1 MIYVTIL
8 LACVAGALGAALAA
22 SRSALRTIRQSLE
35 EYSAEVQRLGGE
47 NATLSATLA
56 ARDEAVEATI
66 AAKDEAVAARLAD
79 KDRAC
84 EERLAELRHTLEE
97 TIARLRSE
105 FSALAADKLE
115 EKSGILSERNAK
127 DVKPLFDA
135 LRQNIDEFRKAA
147 ESTRES
153 NVKLGGELSARI
165 DEVGRKAQS
174 LGRQAD
180 DFVTA
185 LRGGNKNQGN
195 WGEGIVRNV
204 LEGAGLRPDTD
215 FIEQHGASD
224 AGMPDFTVLDGTHRK
239 ILIDAKVNIDAFL
252 EADQASKEGR
262 TEDAEKLLGE
272 HAKRVR
278 MQVANLSSKNYP
290 VKLKDSDADIEA
302 EYSPVVIMAMPSEA
316 TYSAAISTDPQLV
329 SYANE
334 HAVVLASPQ
343 MLFGYLVLFKI
354 GMDRLKVDRNNL
366 NISNR
371 AKQILDRM
379 DAAFVALEKIG
390 KSLDN
395 AQEQY
400 HEAMRKLGGENGA
413 QNILVPARELA
424 KLASKTKKPVSLAM
438 QQGDIGD
445 LGDGQ

>member
-1 MIYVTIL
+1 MNIVVII
-8 LACVAGALGAALAA
+8 LACLAA
-22 SRSALRTIRQSLE
+22 SLAALLAMVFALLLKARRSAAESL
-35 EYSAEVQRLGGE
+35 AEAQRLRGE
-47 NATLSATLA
+47 NATLAATLA
-56 ARDEAVEATI
+56 V
-66 AAKDEAVAARLAD
+66 KDETVAARLAD

-84 EERLAELRHTLEE
+84 EERLAELRRTLEE

-105 FSALAADKLE
+105 FAALAADKLE
-115 EKSGILSERNAK
+115 EKSGVLSERNAK
-127 DVKPLFDA
+127 DVKPLFETLQKEIED
-135 LRQNIDEFRKAA
+135 FRKAA
-147 ESTRES
+147 ELAKES
-153 NVKLGGELSARI
+153 NVKLGSVLSTKI
-165 DEVGRKAQS
+165 DEVGLKAQS

-204 LEGAGLRPDTD
+204 LEDAGLRPDAD

-224 AGMPDFTVLDGTHRK
+224 AGMPDFTVLDGSRRK

-252 EADQASKEGR
+252 EADQAAKEGR
-262 TEDAEKLLGE
+262 KEDVGRLLAE

-290 VKLKDSDADIEA
+290 ARLKASDADVEA

-354 GMDRLKVDRNNL
+354 GLDRLKVDRNNQ
-366 NISNR
+366 NIANR
-371 AKQILDRM
+371 AKQILERM

-390 KSLDN
+390 KALEA
-395 AQEQY
+395 AQGQY
-400 HEAMRKLGGENGA
+400 HEAMRKLGGEDGA
-413 QNILVPARELA
+413 QNVLVPARELA
-424 KLASKTKKPVSLAM
+424 KLATTPKKCASLAM
-438 QQGDIGD
+438 QQE
-445 LGDGQ
+445 

>member
-1 MIYVTIL
+1 MLIFVVV
-8 LACVAGALGAALAA
+8 LACVASALGAALVATFI
-22 SRSALRTIRQSLE
+22 ALGKARQQTAG
-35 EYSAEVQRLGGE
+35 YSVELQKLSNE
-47 NATLSATLA
+47 NATLSAML
-56 ARDEAVEATI
+56 
-66 AAKDEAVAARLAD
+66 AAKDEAVAATLAAKDESIKARLAD
-79 KDRAC
+79 KDHAC
-84 EERLAELRHTLEE
+84 EERLAELRRTLDE

-105 FSALAADKLE
+105 FAAIAADKLE

-185 LRGGNKNQGN
+185 LRGGNKSQGN

-204 LEGAGLRPDTD
+204 LEGAGLRPGTD
-215 FIEQHGASD
+215 FVEQQGASD
-224 AGMPDFTVLDGTHRK
+224 VGLPDFTVLDGTRRK

-252 EADQASKEGR
+252 AADQAVKEGR
-262 TEDAEKLLGE
+262 AEDAERCLGE

-278 MQVANLSSKNYP
+278 AQVANLSSKNYP
-290 VKLKDSDADIEA
+290 TRLKEADSDIEA

-316 TYSAAISTDPQLV
+316 TYSAAITADPQLV
-329 SYANE
+329 SFANE

-354 GMDRLKVDRNNL
+354 GMDRLKVDRNNQ

-371 AKQILDRM
+371 ARQILERM
-379 DAAFVALEKIG
+379 DAAFLALEKVG
-390 KSLDN
+390 RSLGA
-395 AQEQY
+395 AQDQY
-400 HEAMRKLGGENGA
+400 HEAMRKLGGEDGG

-424 KLASKTKKPVSLAM
+424 KLATMPKKCVSLAM
-438 QQGDIGD
+438 QQE
-445 LGDGQ
+445 

>member
-1 MIYVTIL
+1 MSLVVIAV
-8 LACVAGALGAALAA
+8 LACVVCALGATLVAV
-22 SRSALRTIRQSLE
+22 RSTF
-35 EYSAEVQRLGGE
+35 
-47 NATLSATLA
+47 N
-56 ARDEAVEATI
+56 
-66 AAKDEAVAARLAD
+66 ARLAD

-84 EERLAELRHTLEE
+84 EERLAELRRTLDE

-105 FSALAADKLE
+105 FASLAADKLE

-135 LRQNIDEFRKAA
+135 LRQNIEDFRKAA

-165 DEVGRKAQS
+165 EEVGKKAQS

-204 LEGAGLRPDTD
+204 LEGAGLRSGMD
-215 FIEQHGASD
+215 FVEQHGASD
-224 AGMPDFTVLDGTHRK
+224 AGMPDFTVLDGIHRK

-252 EADQASKEGR
+252 EADQAAKEGR
-262 TEDAEKLLGE
+262 AEDAKRLLAE

-278 MQVANLSSKNYP
+278 TQVTNLSSKNYP
-290 VKLKDSDADIEA
+290 AKLKERDADLES

-316 TYSAAISTDPQLV
+316 TYSAAVSSDPQLV
-329 SYANE
+329 AFANE
-334 HAVVLASPQ
+334 RMVVLASPQ

-354 GMDRLKVDRNNL
+354 GMDRLKVDRNNQI
-366 NISNR
+366 ISNR
-371 AKQILDRM
+371 AKQIVERM
-379 DAAFVALEKIG
+379 DTAFAALEDVG
-390 KSLDN
+390 KSLDA
-395 AQEQY
+395 AQKQY
-400 HEAMRKLGGENGA
+400 HEAMRKLGVEEGA
-413 QNILVPARELA
+413 QNILVPALEL
-424 KLASKTKKPVSLAM
+424 KKFATTTRKFSSRAM
-438 QQGDIGD
+438 QQG
-445 LGDGQ
+445 

>member
-1 MIYVTIL
+1 MSNMDFHVITLFPDQV
-8 LACVAGALGAALAA
+8 
-22 SRSALRTIRQSLE
+22 SAYLRTSMTGRAIENGTIGLDCINIRDFAHNH
-35 EYSAEVQRLGGE
+35 YGKIDDTMYGGGTGLLIYCDPVYD
-47 NATLSATLA
+47 AYKS
-56 ARDEAVEATI
+56 I
-66 AAKDEAVAARLAD
+66 
-79 KDRAC
+79 
-84 EERLAELRHTLEE
+84 
-97 TIARLRSE
+97 
-105 FSALAADKLE
+105 ADKLE
-115 EKSGILSERNAK
+115 EKSGLLSERNAK

-147 ESTRES
+147 ESARES

-165 DEVGRKAQS
+165 EEVGRKAQS

-204 LEGAGLRPDTD
+204 LEGAGLRPDAD

-252 EADQASKEGR
+252 AADQAAKEGR
-262 TEDAEKLLGE
+262 AEEAEKLLGE

-278 MQVANLSSKNYP
+278 TQVANLFSKNYP
-290 VKLKDSDADIEA
+290 AKLKESDSDLEA

-316 TYSAAISTDPQLV
+316 TYSAAITADPQLV

-354 GMDRLKVDRNNL
+354 GMDRLKVDRNNQ

-371 AKQILDRM
+371 ARQILERM
-379 DAAFVALEKIG
+379 DAAFAALEKIG
-390 KSLDN
+390 KSLDS

-438 QQGDIGD
+438 QQADAVEVF
-445 LGDGQ
+445 Q

>member
-1 MIYVTIL
+1 MLYATIL
-8 LACVAGALGAALAA
+8 LACVAGALGAALAV
-22 SRSALRTIRQSLE
+22 SRSALRGTRQSLAE
-35 EYSAEVQRLGGE
+35 HSDEVQRLRGE
-47 NATLSATLA
+47 NATLMATL
-56 ARDEAVEATI
+56 
-66 AAKDEAVAARLAD
+66 AAKDEAMAARLAD

-97 TIARLRSE
+97 AIARLRSE

-115 EKSGILSERNAK
+115 EKTGMLSERNAK

-165 DEVGRKAQS
+165 EEVGRKAQS

-185 LRGGNKNQGN
+185 LRGGNKSQGN

-215 FIEQHGASD
+215 FIEQHGAID

-252 EADQASKEGR
+252 EADRAIKDGR
-262 TEDAEKLLGE
+262 AEDAEKLLGE
-272 HAKRVR
+272 HARRVR

-290 VKLKDSDADIEA
+290 VKLKEHDADLEA

-371 AKQILDRM
+371 ARQILERM
-379 DAAFVALEKIG
+379 DAAFAALEKIG

-395 AQEQY
+395 AQAQY

-413 QNILVPARELA
+413 QSILVPARELA

-438 QQGDIGD
+438 QQGDVGE
-445 LGDGQ
+445 LADGQ

>member
-1 MIYVTIL
+1 MNFAMIIS
-8 LACVAGALGAALAA
+8 ACVVGVLAA
-22 SRSALRTIRQSLE
+22 SLAAVALMLLRARRSAAVNL
-35 EYSAEVQRLGGE
+35 AEVQRLKGE
-47 NATLSATLA
+47 NTALTTTLA
-56 ARDEAVEATI
+56 V
-66 AAKDEAVAARLAD
+66 KDEAMEARLAD

-84 EERLAELRHTLEE
+84 EERLAELRRTLEE

-105 FSALAADKLE
+105 FAALAADKLE
-115 EKSGILSERNAK
+115 EKSGILSERNAR

-174 LGRQAD
+174 LGRQAE

-185 LRGGNKNQGN
+185 LRGGNKSQGN

-204 LEGAGLRPDTD
+204 LEDAGLRPDTD
-215 FIEQHGASD
+215 FVEQHGSSD
-224 AGMPDFTVLDGTHRK
+224 AGMPDFTVLDGSRRK

-252 EADQASKEGR
+252 EADQAAKEGR
-262 TEDAEKLLGE
+262 KEDAERLLGE
-272 HAKRVR
+272 HARRVR
-278 MQVANLSSKNYP
+278 LQVANLSSKNYP
-290 VKLKDSDADIEA
+290 AKLKASDADVEA

-354 GMDRLKVDRNNL
+354 GMDRLKVDRNNQ

-371 AKQILDRM
+371 AKQILERM

-390 KSLDN
+390 KSLGA
-395 AQEQY
+395 AQDQY
-400 HEAMRKLGGENGA
+400 HEAMRKLGGEDGA
-413 QNILVPARELA
+413 QNVLVPARELA
-424 KLASKTKKPVSLAM
+424 KLATMPRKCVSLAM
-438 QQGDIGD
+438 QQG
-445 LGDGQ
+445 

>member
-1 MIYVTIL
+1 MNSVTVALACAASVFGAAFVAAL
-8 LACVAGALGAALAA
+8 LA
-22 SRSALRTIRQSLE
+22 LRKARQSAADC
-35 EYSAEVQRLGGE
+35 SAEVQRLGME

-56 ARDEAVEATI
+56 ARDESVAKTLAEKD
-66 AAKDEAVAARLAD
+66 AAANARLAD

-105 FSALAADKLE
+105 FAALAADKLE
-115 EKSGILSERNAK
+115 EKSGLLSERNAK

-195 WGEGIVRNV
+195 WREGIVRNV
-204 LEGAGLRPDTD
+204 LEGAGLRPGTD
-215 FIEQHGASD
+215 FVEQHGASD
-224 AGMPDFTVLDGTHRK
+224 AGLPDFTVFDGPRRK

-252 EADQASKEGR
+252 DADRAAKEGR
-262 TEDAEKLLGE
+262 AEDAEKCLGE

-278 MQVANLSSKNYP
+278 AQVVNLSSKDYP
-290 VKLKDSDADIEA
+290 AKLRESEADGES
-302 EYSPVVIMAMPSEA
+302 EYAPVVIMAMPSEA
-316 TYSAAISTDPQLV
+316 TYSAAISADPQLV
-329 SYANE
+329 SFANE
-334 HAVVLASPQ
+334 RAVVLASPQ

-354 GMDRLKVDRNNL
+354 GLDRLKVDRNNQ
-366 NISNR
+366 NIATR
-371 AKQILDRM
+371 ARQILERM
-379 DAAFVALEKIG
+379 DAAFLALEKVG
-390 KSLDN
+390 KALAA
-395 AQEQY
+395 AQDQY
-400 HEAMRKLGGENGA
+400 HEAMRKLGGEDGA
-413 QNILVPARELA
+413 HNILGPARELA
-424 KLASKTKKPVSLAM
+424 KLATTQKKCVSLAM
-438 QQGDIGD
+438 QQE
-445 LGDGQ
+445 

>member
-1 MIYVTIL
+1 MNFQVLTIML
-8 LACVAGALGAALAA
+8 LVCVAGALGAAFAMTL
-22 SRSALRTIRQSLE
+22 SALRKSRQS
-35 EYSAEVQRLGGE
+35 AEKYVAEIQRLGNE
-47 NATLSATLA
+47 NSTLMATLA

-66 AAKDEAVAARLAD
+66 AAKDEATKARLAD

-204 LEGAGLRPDTD
+204 LEGAGLRPGTD
-215 FIEQHGASD
+215 FVEQHGASD

-252 EADQASKEGR
+252 EADQATKEGR
-262 TEDAEKLLGE
+262 AEDAEKLLGE

-290 VKLKDSDADIEA
+290 VKLKESDADIEA

-329 SYANE
+329 SFANE

-354 GMDRLKVDRNNL
+354 GMDRLKVDRNNQ
-366 NISNR
+366 NIANR
-371 AKQILDRM
+371 AKQILERM

-390 KSLDN
+390 KSLGA
-395 AQEQY
+395 AQDQY
-400 HEAMRKLGGENGA
+400 HEAMRKLGGEEGGM
-413 QNILVPARELA
+413 NILVPARELA
-424 KLASKTKKPVSLAM
+424 KLATTSKKCISIAM
-438 QQGDIGD
+438 QQVDV
-445 LGDGQ
+445 

>member
-1 MIYVTIL
+1 MN
-8 LACVAGALGAALAA
+8 LAIVVLVGAVGALGVALAA
-22 SRSALRTIRQSLE
+22 IYLSLRGARQSAL
-35 EYSAEVQRLGGE
+35 EYYAEMQRLGNE

-56 ARDEAVEATI
+56 ARDDAVAATL
-66 AAKDEAVAARLAD
+66 AAKDEAIEARLAD

-84 EERLAELRHTLEE
+84 EERLAELRRTLEE
-97 TIARLRSE
+97 TIAHLRSE
-105 FSALAADKLE
+105 FAALAADKLE

-165 DEVGRKAQS
+165 EEVGRKAQS

-204 LEGAGLRPDTD
+204 LEGAGLRPGTD

-224 AGMPDFTVLDGTHRK
+224 AGTPDFTVLDGARRK

-252 EADQASKEGR
+252 AADQAAKEGR
-262 TEDAEKLLGE
+262 TEDAERCLGE

-278 MQVANLSSKNYP
+278 AQVTNLSSKNYP
-290 VKLKDSDADIEA
+290 AKLKESDADIEV

-329 SYANE
+329 AFANE
-334 HAVVLASPQ
+334 HSVVLASPQ

-354 GMDRLKVDRNNL
+354 GMDRLKVDRNNQ
-366 NISNR
+366 NIANR
-371 AKQILDRM
+371 ARQILERM

-390 KSLDN
+390 KSLGS

-400 HEAMRKLGGENGA
+400 HEAMRKLGGEEGA
-413 QNILVPARELA
+413 QNILIPARELA
-424 KLASKTKKPVSLAM
+424 KLATTPKKCASLAM
-438 QQGDIGD
+438 QQG
-445 LGDGQ
+445 